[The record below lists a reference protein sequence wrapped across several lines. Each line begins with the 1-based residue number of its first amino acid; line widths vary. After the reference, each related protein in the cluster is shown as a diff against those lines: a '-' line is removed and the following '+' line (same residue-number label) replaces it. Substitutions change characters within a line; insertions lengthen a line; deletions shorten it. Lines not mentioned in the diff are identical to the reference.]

1 MALDPVLEQQN
12 VRNFEKAND
21 LQLKGN
27 KLSEDSLNSEQEL
40 NKSMKQLVQEYRQQ
54 QQIQKG
60 FSAIMGQM
68 NEQMIP
74 ALSPLEKLG
83 MSIENSVKDIGAA
96 IKNPKGLALS
106 ALTKIPGIG
115 GFFDKAKAK
124 DDFVQKEV
132 ALGKDKKEAADSFK
146 GINDAKKVYLKRTM
160 EMERE
165 AKRTG
170 LSMEQL
176 EQAKPGSDM
185 GRAQKGRNL
194 AMRKV
199 KRGSFQDTLAAG
211 GSIISEVPLS
221 QQSNQNT
228 EVPLSQQSNQNTEVP
243 LSQQSNQNTEEK
255 AEDEKQSDDLEK
267 GQAAI
272 AIESTETNEILV
284 AMKEQDKKYYEAM
297 KDADA
302 EKAGDEGGWFSSIID
317 TLTKVG
323 SGIMTAIGAAKIG
336 GMVKSGIGGA
346 VKGVMTKG
354 FGLSALGTAA
364 GAGIEYGGEK
374 LKEAGYEKTGKAVS
388 TVGTAAKYAGVGGMI
403 GSVVP
408 GVGTAIGAA
417 AGGVIGAGVGIYKNF
432 FGNDEKEM
440 ETTESTSKTSATFK
454 EAAFADADPE
464 NYEKFKARREELVQE
479 KLNARAEQK
488 GVTPEELDLRYEQDA
503 YDDANKQ
510 AQDEF
515 MLVAEKAGAA
525 EIHEDKNNAFE
536 AANLSAS
543 MVSKNVP
550 RSGETINEASDAV
563 ADSQRAGMKS
573 ANMVDASNTTNINSA
588 KTINTNKP
596 PTKNQDS
603 SLNDYYK
610 SKYNLGTF

>member
-12 VRNFEKAND
+12 VRNVEKAND

-27 KLSEDSLNSEQEL
+27 KLSEDSLKSEQDL

-54 QQIQKG
+54 QQVQKG
-60 FSAIMGQM
+60 FSEMMGQM

-83 MSIENSVKDIGAA
+83 MSITNSVKDIGAA

-132 ALGKDKKEAADSFK
+132 ALGRTKKEAAGTFDK
-146 GINDAKKVYLKRTM
+146 INDAKRDYLDATIV
-160 EMERE
+160 MERE

-176 EQAKPGSDM
+176 EQALPGSDM
-185 GRAQKGRNL
+185 GQAQKERNK
-194 AMRKV
+194 AMETV
-199 KRGSFQDTLAAG
+199 KEGSFQDTLAAG

-221 QQSNQNT
+221 QQSNQNI
-228 EVPLSQQSNQNTEVP
+228 
-243 LSQQSNQNTEEK
+243 EEK

-272 AIESTETNEILV
+272 ATESTETNEILV

-297 KDADA
+297 KDAEEARDNS
-302 EKAGDEGGWFSSIID
+302 GWFSSIID
-317 TLTKVG
+317 TITKVG
-323 SGIMTAIGAAKIG
+323 GGIMTSIATSKIG
-336 GMVKSGIGGA
+336 GMVKSGVGGA
-346 VKGVMTKG
+346 AKGIAKGVMTKG
-354 FGLSALGTAA
+354 FGLSALGAAA

-374 LKEAGYEKTGKAVS
+374 IKEAGYEKTGKTVS
-388 TVGTAAKYAGVGGMI
+388 TLGTAAKYAGYGGMI
-403 GSVVP
+403 GSVIP

-417 AGGVIGAGVGIYKNF
+417 AGGIIGAGVGIYKNF
-432 FGNDEKEM
+432 FGSDDEEEM
-440 ETTESTSKTSATFK
+440 ETTKSTSKTRATFK
-454 EAAFADADPE
+454 EAAFAKADPE
-464 NYEKFKARREELVQE
+464 NYEKFKARREELNQE
-479 KLNARAEQK
+479 KLNAMAEQK
-488 GVTPEELDLRYEQDA
+488 GVTPEELDLRHKQSA
-503 YDDANKQ
+503 YDEANKQ
-510 AQDEF
+510 AKDEF
-515 MLVAEKAGAA
+515 MLVAEKVGAA
-525 EIHEDKNNAFE
+525 EIHEDKNNSFE

-563 ADSQRAGMKS
+563 ADSQRAGMGS

-588 KTINTNKP
+588 KTINANKP

>member
-12 VRNFEKAND
+12 VRNIEKSNE

-27 KLSEDSLNSEQEL
+27 KLSEDSVKTEEHL
-40 NKSMKQLVQEYRQQ
+40 NKSLKELVQEYRRQ

-60 FSAIMGQM
+60 FSDMMGQM

-83 MSIENSVKDIGAA
+83 MSITNSVKDIGAA
-96 IKNPKGLALS
+96 IKNPKGLMLS

-132 ALGKDKKEAADSFK
+132 ALGKDKKEAAESFK
-146 GINDAKKVYLKRTM
+146 GINKAKKDYLKATM
-160 EMERE
+160 DMERE

-170 LSMEQL
+170 LSMEHL
-176 EQAKPGSDM
+176 EQATPGSDM
-185 GRAQKGRNL
+185 GKLQTT
-194 AMRKV
+194 RKLKMAEV
-199 KRGSFQDTLAAG
+199 KEGSFQDTLAAG

-221 QQSNQNT
+221 QQSN
-228 EVPLSQQSNQNTEVP
+228 ENTEVP

-255 AEDEKQSDDLEK
+255 AEDEKQSNDLEK

-272 AIESTETNEILV
+272 ATESTETNEILI

-297 KDADA
+297 KDAEEARDNS
-302 EKAGDEGGWFSSIID
+302 GWFSSIID
-317 TLTKVG
+317 TITKVG
-323 SGIMTAIGAAKIG
+323 AGIMTSLATSKIG
-336 GMVKSGIGGA
+336 GMVKSGLGSVA
-346 VKGVMTKG
+346 KGVMTKG
-354 FGLSALGTAA
+354 FGLSALGAAA

-374 LKEAGYEKTGKAVS
+374 LQEAGYEKTGKTVS
-388 TVGTAAKYAGVGGMI
+388 TLGTAAKYAGYGGMI
-403 GSVVP
+403 GSVIP

-417 AGGVIGAGVGIYKNF
+417 TGGIIGAGVGIYKNF
-432 FGNDEKEM
+432 FGSDEEEM
-440 ETTESTSKTSATFK
+440 ETTTSTSKTSATFK
-454 EAAFADADPE
+454 EAAFAQADPE
-464 NYEKFKARREELVQE
+464 NYEKFKARREELNQE
-479 KLNARAEQK
+479 KLNVMAERK
-488 GVTPEELDLRYEQDA
+488 GVTPEELDLRHKQSA
-503 YDDANKQ
+503 YDEANKQ
-510 AQDEF
+510 AKDEF
-515 MLVAEKAGAA
+515 MLVAEKVGAA
-525 EIHEDKNNAFE
+525 EIHEDTNNTFE
-536 AANLSAS
+536 GANLSAS

-550 RSGETINEASDAV
+550 RAGETINEASDAV
-563 ADSQRAGMKS
+563 ADSQRAGMGS

-588 KTINTNKP
+588 KTINANKP

-610 SKYNLGTF
+610 SKYNLGSF

>member
-12 VRNFEKAND
+12 VRNVEKSND

-27 KLSEDSLNSEQEL
+27 KLSEDSLKSEEHL
-40 NKSMKQLVQEYRQQ
+40 NKSLKELVQEYRQQ
-54 QQIQKG
+54 QQIQIG
-60 FSAIMGQM
+60 FSDMMGQM

-74 ALSPLEKLG
+74 ALSPLEKLS
-83 MSIENSVKDIGAA
+83 MSITNSVKDIGAA

-132 ALGKDKKEAADSFK
+132 ALGKTKDQAKSDFKGVNEAKKEYVKA
-146 GINDAKKVYLKRTM
+146 TM
-160 EMERE
+160 DMERE

-170 LSMEQL
+170 LSIEQL
-176 EQAKPGSDM
+176 EQATPDSDM
-185 GRAQKGRNL
+185 GKLQKIRNDS
-194 AMRKV
+194 MGTV
-199 KRGSFQDTLAAG
+199 KAGSFQDTLAAG
-211 GSIISEVPLS
+211 GSISEVPLS

-228 EVPLSQQSNQNTEVP
+228 EEQ
-243 LSQQSNQNTEEK
+243 

-272 AIESTETNEILV
+272 ATESTETNEILV

-297 KDADA
+297 KDAEEARDN
-302 EKAGDEGGWFSSIID
+302 GGWFSSIID
-317 TLTKVG
+317 TITKVG
-323 SGIMTAIGAAKIG
+323 GGIMTSIATSKIG
-336 GMVKSGIGGA
+336 GMVKSGVGGA
-346 VKGVMTKG
+346 AKGIAKGVMTKG
-354 FGLSALGTAA
+354 FGLSALGAAA

-374 LKEAGYEKTGKAVS
+374 IKEAGYEKTGKTVS
-388 TVGTAAKYAGVGGMI
+388 TLGTAAKYAGYGGMI
-403 GSVVP
+403 GSVIP

-417 AGGVIGAGVGIYKNF
+417 AGGIIGAGVGIYKNF
-432 FGNDEKEM
+432 FGSDDEEEM
-440 ETTESTSKTSATFK
+440 ETTKSTSKTRATFK
-454 EAAFADADPE
+454 EAAFAKADPE
-464 NYEKFKARREELVQE
+464 NYEKFKARREELNQE
-479 KLNARAEQK
+479 KLNAMAEQK
-488 GVTPEELDLRYEQDA
+488 GVTPEELDLRHKQSA
-503 YDDANKQ
+503 YDRANNQ
-510 AQDEF
+510 AKEEF
-515 MLVAEKAGAA
+515 MLIAEKVGAA
-525 EIHEDKNNAFE
+525 EIHEDKNNSFE

-563 ADSQRAGMKS
+563 ADSQRAGMGS

-588 KTINTNKP
+588 KTINANKP

>member
-12 VRNFEKAND
+12 VRNVEKSND

-27 KLSEDSLNSEQEL
+27 KLSEDSLKSEEHL
-40 NKSMKQLVQEYRQQ
+40 NKSLKELVQEYRQQ

-60 FSAIMGQM
+60 FSDMMGQM

-74 ALSPLEKLG
+74 ALSPLEKLS
-83 MSIENSVKDIGAA
+83 MSITNSVKDIGAA

-132 ALGKDKKEAADSFK
+132 ALGKTKDQAKSDFKGVNEAKKEYVKA
-146 GINDAKKVYLKRTM
+146 TM
-160 EMERE
+160 DMERE

-170 LSMEQL
+170 LSIEQL
-176 EQAKPGSDM
+176 EQATPDSDM
-185 GRAQKGRNL
+185 GKLQKIRNDS
-194 AMRKV
+194 MGTV
-199 KRGSFQDTLAAG
+199 KAGSFQDTLAAG
-211 GSIISEVPLS
+211 GSISEVPLS

-228 EVPLSQQSNQNTEVP
+228 EEQ
-243 LSQQSNQNTEEK
+243 

-272 AIESTETNEILV
+272 ATESTETNEILV

-297 KDADA
+297 KDAEEARDNS
-302 EKAGDEGGWFSSIID
+302 GWFSSIID
-317 TLTKVG
+317 TITKVG
-323 SGIMTAIGAAKIG
+323 GGIMTSIATSKIG
-336 GMVKSGIGGA
+336 GMVKSGVGGA
-346 VKGVMTKG
+346 AKGIAKGVMTKG
-354 FGLSALGTAA
+354 FGLSALGAAA

-374 LKEAGYEKTGKAVS
+374 IKEAGYEKTGKTVS
-388 TVGTAAKYAGVGGMI
+388 TLGTAAKYAGYGGMI
-403 GSVVP
+403 GSVIP

-417 AGGVIGAGVGIYKNF
+417 AGGIIGAGVGIYKNF
-432 FGNDEKEM
+432 FGSDDEEEM
-440 ETTESTSKTSATFK
+440 ETTKSTSKTRATFK
-454 EAAFADADPE
+454 EAAFAKADPE
-464 NYEKFKARREELVQE
+464 NYEKFKARREELNQE
-479 KLNARAEQK
+479 KLNAMAEQK
-488 GVTPEELDLRYEQDA
+488 GVTPEELDLRHKQSA
-503 YDDANKQ
+503 YDEANKQ
-510 AQDEF
+510 AKDEF
-515 MLVAEKAGAA
+515 MLVAEKVGAA
-525 EIHEDKNNAFE
+525 EIHEDKNNSFE

-563 ADSQRAGMKS
+563 ADSQRAGMGS

-588 KTINTNKP
+588 KTINANKP

>member
-12 VRNFEKAND
+12 VRNVEKSND

-27 KLSEDSLNSEQEL
+27 KLSEDSLKSEEHL
-40 NKSMKQLVQEYRQQ
+40 NKSLKELVQEYRQQ

-60 FSAIMGQM
+60 FSDMMGQM

-74 ALSPLEKLG
+74 ALSPLEKLS
-83 MSIENSVKDIGAA
+83 MSITNSVKDIGAA

-132 ALGKDKKEAADSFK
+132 ALGKTKDQAKSDFKGVNEAKKEYVKA
-146 GINDAKKVYLKRTM
+146 TM
-160 EMERE
+160 DMERE

-170 LSMEQL
+170 LSIEQL
-176 EQAKPGSDM
+176 EQATPDSDM
-185 GRAQKGRNL
+185 GKLQKIRNDS
-194 AMRKV
+194 MGTV
-199 KRGSFQDTLAAG
+199 KAGSFQDTLAAG
-211 GSIISEVPLS
+211 GSISEVPLS

-228 EVPLSQQSNQNTEVP
+228 EEQ
-243 LSQQSNQNTEEK
+243 

-272 AIESTETNEILV
+272 ATESTETNEILV

-297 KDADA
+297 KDAEEARDN
-302 EKAGDEGGWFSSIID
+302 GGWFSSIID
-317 TLTKVG
+317 TITKVG
-323 SGIMTAIGAAKIG
+323 GGIVSAIAASKIG
-336 GMVKSGIGGA
+336 GMVKSGLGTA
-346 VKGVMTKG
+346 AKGVMTKG
-354 FGLSALGTAA
+354 FGLSALATAA
-364 GAGIEYGGEK
+364 GTGIEYGGEK
-374 LKEAGYEKTGKAVS
+374 LKEAGYEKTGK
-388 TVGTAAKYAGVGGMI
+388 TVGTLGTAAKYAGYGGMI
-403 GSVVP
+403 GSVIP

-417 AGGVIGAGVGIYKNF
+417 AGGIIGAGVGIYKNF
-432 FGNDEKEM
+432 FSGDDEEEM
-440 ETTESTSKTSATFK
+440 ETTKSTSKTSATFK
-454 EAAFADADPE
+454 EAAFAQADPE
-464 NYEKFKARREELVQE
+464 NYEKFKARREELNNE
-479 KLNARAEQK
+479 NLNVMAERK
-488 GVTPEELDLRYEQDA
+488 GVTPEELDLRHKQSA
-503 YDDANKQ
+503 YDRANNQ
-510 AQDEF
+510 AKEEF
-515 MLVAEKAGAA
+515 MLIAEKVGAA
-525 EIHEDKNNAFE
+525 EIHEDKNNSFE

-563 ADSQRAGMKS
+563 ADSQRAGMGS

-588 KTINTNKP
+588 KTINANKP

>member
-12 VRNFEKAND
+12 VRNIEKAND

-54 QQIQKG
+54 QQVQKG

-83 MSIENSVKDIGAA
+83 MSITNSVKDIGAA

-132 ALGKDKKEAADSFK
+132 ALGKDKERAANTFNR
-146 GINDAKKVYLKRTM
+146 INKAKKVYLQRTM
-160 EMERE
+160 DMERE

-170 LSMEQL
+170 LSMEHL
-176 EQAKPGSDM
+176 EQATSDSDM
-185 GRAQKGRNL
+185 GQAQEIRKRAMNI
-194 AMRKV
+194 V
-199 KRGSFQDTLAAG
+199 KKGSFQDTLAAG
-211 GSIISEVPLS
+211 GSIPLS
-221 QQSNQNT
+221 QQSNENT
-228 EVPLSQQSNQNTEVP
+228 VP

-255 AEDEKQSDDLEK
+255 AEDEKQSNDLEK

-272 AIESTETNEILV
+272 ATESTETNEILV

-297 KDADA
+297 KDAEEARDNS
-302 EKAGDEGGWFSSIID
+302 GWFSSIID
-317 TLTKVG
+317 TISKVG
-323 SGIMTAIGAAKIG
+323 AGIMTAIGAAKIG